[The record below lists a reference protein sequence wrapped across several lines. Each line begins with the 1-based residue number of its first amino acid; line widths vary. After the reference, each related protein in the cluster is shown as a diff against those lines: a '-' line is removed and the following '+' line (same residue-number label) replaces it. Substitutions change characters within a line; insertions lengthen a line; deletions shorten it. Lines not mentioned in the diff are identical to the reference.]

1 MNALRTSLLTLSLLA
16 SFSACGPADAYV
28 DEAGD
33 ELMGLEAELTANSR
47 FELFR
52 GRDGQFY
59 FHLRA
64 GNGERILASEGYTTR
79 SAAIAGINS
88 VKANGTSE
96 RRFLFREARDGSHY
110 FVLTATNGR
119 IIGVSEMYVSKS
131 NAERGAAAL
140 RTVVAAVLEQAD
152 AVPGTDRIEL
162 FTGIDKA
169 HYFHVRAGN
178 GQIVLRS
185 QGYSSRSA
193 STSAANSLKTNAAI
207 ESRYEVRE
215 AADGRFYFVVK
226 ASNGRV
232 MGYSNLYVS
241 KANAERGA
249 EAVRALF
256 VENKVEDKL

>member
-1 MNALRTSLLTLSLLA
+1 MNALRTSLLSLSLLA
-16 SFSACGPADAYV
+16 SFAACGPADAYV
-28 DEAGD
+28 DEAGED
-33 ELMGLEAELTANSR
+33 FVGLEAELTANSR
-47 FELFR
+47 FEIFK

-64 GNGERILASEGYTTR
+64 GNGEKILASEGYTTR
-79 SAAIAGINS
+79 SAAINGINS
-88 VKANGTSE
+88 VKSNGVSD

-119 IIGVSEMYVSKS
+119 IIGMSEMYATKF
-131 NAERGAAAL
+131 NAERGAAGV
-140 RTVVAAVLEQAD
+140 RQVVAAVLEQAD
-152 AVPGTDRIEL
+152 AVPGTDKIEL
-162 FTGIDKA
+162 YTGIDKA

-185 QGYSSRSA
+185 QAYSSRSA
-193 STSAANSLKTNAAI
+193 STSAANSLKTNAVI
-207 ESRYEVRE
+207 ESRYELRD
-215 AADGRFYFVVK
+215 AADGKFYFVVK

-232 MGYSNLYVS
+232 MGYSNLYAS

-256 VENKVEDKL
+256 VEQKL